1 MSFSMS
7 GAWMGPTPEEFQR
20 WPAVNAAL
28 AGLPIAD
35 PGRQLRI
42 FLVAH
47 RVEAVVAA
55 EGAGPLPAA
64 LGIKPIEVGG
74 VSVYQVPRSMAA
86 TISDQTVDRARKGRH
101 ATMVRRSARR
111 WRTLPRCGP
120 RPGKSES
127 CQPARNGIAARI
139 KMGSQ
144 ARSGSGRRVTWRLC
158 RTLDWTGPEPNA
170 GRRVVRIAAA
180 AGSLAAR
187 YRTLG
192 DQHLYPY
199 PLRFPGA
206 LPRDHRIGFC
216 L

>member
-1 MSFSMS
+1 MVFPFGVTGPSMMWQAETGMSFSMS

-74 VSVYQVPRSMAA
+74 VSVYQVPPSMAA
-86 TISDQTVDRARKGRH
+86 TVSDQNVDELEKAATQQWFADLLNAGGRFLAAGRDLASLNPVSLH
-101 ATMVRRSARR
+101 EMGLLPESR
-111 WRTLPRCGP
+111 W
-120 RPGKSES
+120 
-127 CQPARNGIAARI
+127 
-139 KMGSQ
+139 
-144 ARSGSGRRVTWRLC
+144 GRR
-158 RTLDWTGPEPNA
+158 LDLVLGGASHGALA
-170 GRRVVRIAAA
+170 GLWI
-180 AGSLAAR
+180 G
-187 YRTLG
+187 
-192 DQHLYPY
+192 
-199 PLRFPGA
+199 PGA
-206 LPRDHRIGFC
+206 RTKRWPWGCSHRRRDRIPG
-216 L
+216 